1 MLYDLDMKRFL
12 AVLLAIKKDILFV
25 YQCMINPKVDRK
37 IKLLIL
43 AMVWYLFLPADIIP
57 DIIPFLGQIDDVV
70 LIVAVVTWI
79 KHIVPP
85 SHKPWPSGEI
95 IEGK

>member
-1 MLYDLDMKRFL
+1 MKRFL

-25 YQCMINPKVDRK
+25 YQCMINRKVDRK

-43 AMVWYLFLPADIIP
+43 AMVLYLFLPADIVP
-57 DIIPFLGQIDDVV
+57 DIIPFLGQIDDVA
-70 LIVAVVTWI
+70 LIIAVVTWI

-85 SHKPWPSGEI
+85 FHKPWHSGEI

>member
-1 MLYDLDMKRFL
+1 MKRFL

-25 YQCMINPKVDRK
+25 YQCMINRKVDRK

-43 AMVWYLFLPADIIP
+43 AMVLYLFLPADIVP
-57 DIIPFLGQIDDVV
+57 DIIPFLGQIDDVA

-85 SHKPWPSGEI
+85 SHKP
-95 IEGK
+95 

>member
-1 MLYDLDMKRFL
+1 MKRFL
-12 AVLLAIKKDILFV
+12 VVLLAIKKDILFV
-25 YQCMINPKVDRK
+25 YQCMINRQVDRK

-43 AMVWYLFLPADIIP
+43 AMVLYLFLPADIVP
-57 DIIPFLGQIDDVV
+57 DIIPFLGQIDDVA

-85 SHKPWPSGEI
+85 SHKP
-95 IEGK
+95 

>member
-1 MLYDLDMKRFL
+1 MKRFL
-12 AVLLAIKKDILFV
+12 VVLLAIKKDILFV
-25 YQCMINPKVDRK
+25 YQCMINRKVDRK

-43 AMVWYLFLPADIIP
+43 AMVLYLFLPADIVP
-57 DIIPFLGQIDDVV
+57 DIIPFLGQIDDVA

-85 SHKPWPSGEI
+85 SHKL
-95 IEGK
+95 

>member
-1 MLYDLDMKRFL
+1 MKRFL

-25 YQCMINPKVDRK
+25 YQCMINRKVDRK

-43 AMVWYLFLPADIIP
+43 AMVLYLFLPADIVP
-57 DIIPFLGQIDDVV
+57 DIIPFLGQIDDVA
-70 LIVAVVTWI
+70 LIIAVVTWI

-85 SHKPWPSGEI
+85 FHKPWPSGEI

>member
-1 MLYDLDMKRFL
+1 MKRFL
-12 AVLLAIKKDILFV
+12 VVLLAIKKDMLFV
-25 YQCMINPKVDRK
+25 YQCMINPKVNRK

-79 KHIVPP
+79 KGIVPP
-85 SHKPWPSGEI
+85 SHKQAPSGEI

>member
-1 MLYDLDMKRFL
+1 MKRFL

-25 YQCMINPKVDRK
+25 YQCMINRKVDRK

-43 AMVWYLFLPADIIP
+43 AMVLYLFLPADIVP
-57 DIIPFLGQIDDVV
+57 DIIPFLGQIDDVA
-70 LIVAVVTWI
+70 LIIAVVTWI

-85 SHKPWPSGEI
+85 SHKQAPSGEI

>member
-1 MLYDLDMKRFL
+1 MKRFL

-25 YQCMINPKVDRK
+25 YQCMINRKVDRK

-43 AMVWYLFLPADIIP
+43 AMVLYLFLPADIVP
-57 DIIPFLGQIDDVV
+57 DIIPFLVQIDDVA

-85 SHKPWPSGEI
+85 SHKP
-95 IEGK
+95 